1 MMRSASLATMV
12 ALCSTAMVRGQ
23 MAGTEGGIWVGRW
36 QNRAVAAGS
45 VRRVSPSDGGTYLQP
60 MMHLG
65 GTHVVFWG
73 RTAKDNAG
81 RPLDA
86 VRNLSDIFVVKVDGT
101 NPHKLTNDLKTN
113 KEPAWA
119 PDGRIVFASG
129 RGGEPGTRLWVMDS
143 DGKNLRQLT
152 NGPEPVGDSRSCVSP
167 DGKWVVFCS
176 NRGGGGEPK
185 LWRVP
190 LEGGQ
195 PEQVSRA
202 AGAQAR
208 PMFSHDG
215 KRLAYF
221 TTGSPPKRFNLA
233 LMDWPDGKEVQP
245 VDISKG
251 NDNLRGPFWMR
262 TGSHL
267 LVHGRL
273 NGELWLY
280 MIEAATGT
288 WRKVGVPGMLTCGHA
303 TLDREEKWIT
313 FDGARVV
320 LGK

>member
-1 MMRSASLATMV
+1 MMRSAALAIVV
-12 ALCSTAMVRGQ
+12 ALCSTATVWGQ
-23 MAGTEGGIWVGRW
+23 VAGTEGGIWVGRW
-36 QNRAVAAGS
+36 DKGAVVAGS
-45 VRRVSPSDGGTYLQP
+45 VRRVSPPDGGTYLQS
-60 MMHLG
+60 MMHPA

-81 RPLDA
+81 RPLKD
-86 VRNLSDIFVVKVDGT
+86 VRNLSDIFVVKVDGADA
-101 NPHKLTNDLKTN
+101 HKVTNDLKTN
-113 KEPAWA
+113 KEPAWT
-119 PDGRIVFASG
+119 PDGRIVFASK
-129 RGGEPGTRLWVMDS
+129 RGGEPATRLWVMDI
-143 DGKNLRQLT
+143 DGGNLRQLT
-152 NGPEPVGDSRSCVSP
+152 TGMEQVGDSRPCVSP
-167 DGKWVVFCS
+167 DRKWVVFCS
-176 NRGGGGEPK
+176 NRGGVGEPK

-190 LEGGQ
+190 LDGGQ

-208 PMFSHDG
+208 PVFSHDG

-280 MIEAATGT
+280 MVEAATGT
-288 WRKVGVPGMLTCGHA
+288 WRKVAVPGMLTCGHG
-303 TLDREEKWIT
+303 TLDHEEKRIT
-313 FDGARVV
+313 FDGSRVV
-320 LGK
+320 WNQ